1 MARFAAV
8 HTEVVFH
15 AVVPLG
21 RGQRTARA
29 RRRIVVAGGRRLGL
43 GVRRQGG
50 IFGGS
55 FVLATLFFAA
65 AFARIA
71 RFLFE
76 VLIRKLVESNGLV
89 DQSVK
94 RRSTS
99 YHSTSLLNVRLE
111 TTEEHET
118 FGVVVDIQRRSV
130 GLELLRVQRSRTS
143 LPKAEEL
150 IFRLSF
156 KSAVTVDIGE
166 LLFEA
171 LVVVTK
177 RMRGIDGDFIR
188 PGERFILE
196 AGNDK
201 EDVSFVVTIGVGADR
216 EDKRALNHEILEF
229 RDLGR
234 ERFRR
239 CHLWAAKGV
248 RTHGKDGRIVGLLCR
263 GVLRIHRVSGGGR
276 TSAIHKRVEM
286 SVHARKKSE
295 KVSRS

>member
-1 MARFAAV
+1 M
-8 HTEVVFH
+8 
-15 AVVPLG
+15 
-21 RGQRTARA
+21 
-29 RRRIVVAGGRRLGL
+29 
-43 GVRRQGG
+43 
-50 IFGGS
+50 
-55 FVLATLFFAA
+55 
-65 AFARIA
+65 
-71 RFLFE
+71 
-76 VLIRKLVESNGLV
+76 LIRKLVESNGLV

-94 RRSTS
+94 RSSTS
-99 YHSTSLLNVRLE
+99 CHSTSPLNVRLE

-143 LPKAEEL
+143 LPKTEEL

-196 AGNDK
+196 AGNNK
-201 EDVSFVVTIGVGADR
+201 EDASFVGTIGVGADR

-229 RDLGR
+229 RNLAR

-239 CHLWAAKGV
+239 RHLWVAKGV
-248 RTHGKDGRIVGLLCR
+248 RTHGKDGRTVGLLCR
-263 GVLRIHRVSGGGR
+263 GVLRIRRVSGGGR
-276 TSAIHKRVEM
+276 TSAILKRVET
-286 SVHARKKSE
+286 SVHAQKKSE
-295 KVSRS
+295 KVSRSVLVGFRVALERVGSRLGSTSCFASCHEYVATWRIGEVWRSFGD